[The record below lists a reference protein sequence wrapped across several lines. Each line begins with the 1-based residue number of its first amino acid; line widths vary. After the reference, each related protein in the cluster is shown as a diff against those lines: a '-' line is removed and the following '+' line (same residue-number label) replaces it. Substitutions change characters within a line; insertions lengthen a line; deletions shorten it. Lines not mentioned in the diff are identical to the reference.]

1 MSSDLYSQNETQ
13 KKYCSK
19 YHIKT
24 FLIFVVS
31 VSCVIGSKQG
41 IFYTL
46 VNCVHNLTYYFLS
59 LFCSKK
65 LTNSYTNKR
74 LSNTIWTFL
83 CFKKAIY
90 TFANFLCKLFSKA
103 DCCTDCQGCYLSH
116 IRTHHFALRIH
127 IYINL
132 MSAKYIAI
140 IISYSIGT
148 ILIHKDVFHAFF

>member
-1 MSSDLYSQNETQ
+1 MNNSNIIMYTTEDGLTKIET
-13 KKYCSK
+13 
-19 YHIKT
+19 T
-24 FLIFVVS
+24 FEDDTVWLS
-31 VSCVIGSKQG
+31 LDQ